1 MQIIESSVLR
11 IAVSEKG
18 AKLVSLIPQN
28 DQKDFFKDA
37 EEQKAL
43 NVSFEGADQK
53 ENWAELLPWTIVDKG
68 DSRVSLALIDDAASY
83 KKFPFHFEVI
93 LTYAI
98 DGNKVDI
105 KFYLK
110 NNSHKDMPFSVKFTV
125 SLFDDWSIKAN
136 ANEVEVVKNKSK
148 LAFSSTD
155 FIITK
160 ENNEVTAVRSNSILT
175 SDSDE
180 NLVLTLTLS

>member
-1 MQIIESSVLR
+1 M
-11 IAVSEKG
+11 
-18 AKLVSLIPQN
+18 
-28 DQKDFFKDA
+28 
-37 EEQKAL
+37 
-43 NVSFEGADQK
+43 
-53 ENWAELLPWTIVDKG
+53 PWTIVDKG

-125 SLFDDWSIKAN
+125 SLLMIGL
-136 ANEVEVVKNKSK
+136 SK
-148 LAFSSTD
+148 LMQMKLKWLKISL
-155 FIITK
+155 
-160 ENNEVTAVRSNSILT
+160 NWPCLQRIL
-175 SDSDE
+175 
-180 NLVLTLTLS
+180 LLLKRIAK